1 MASSAPREVDVSFW
15 LWVATVVFGVL
26 STLLVLV
33 NFEAMRTLALDLA
46 RQADPSVETAAA
58 EDVAT
63 LGLIIGLAIGVVFI
77 VAQLVLALLM
87 RKGHNWARVVLTV
100 PTVLSVLLL
109 LLSLPTSTGLNR
121 AAAIVQNLLMVAA
134 TVFMFLPAAN
144 PWFRKHSA

>member
-1 MASSAPREVDVSFW
+1 MASSAREVDVSFW

-26 STLLVLV
+26 STLLLLV
-33 NFEAMRTLALDLA
+33 NFEAMRTLALDVV

-58 EDVAT
+58 EDVVT

-109 LLSLPTSTGLNR
+109 LSLPTSTGLNR
-121 AAAIVQNLLMVAA
+121 ATAIVQNLLMVTA
-134 TVFMFLPAAN
+134 TCFMFLPAAN
-144 PWFRKHSA
+144 PWFQKHSG